1 MSRSID
7 KNQSELFTIF
17 GGVYVPEHRADNNNR
32 YRESFDARPQEIGVA
47 GLWLVFYA
55 VIAGVAIFN
64 QGGAGT
70 AVYLASTVLN

>member
-17 GGVYVPEHRADNNNR
+17 GGVYIPENRTDNGSR
-32 YRESFDARPQEIGVA
+32 YCETSDARPREIGVA

-64 QGGAGT
+64 QSGAGT

>member
-17 GGVYVPEHRADNNNR
+17 GGVYVPEHRADNNSR
-32 YRESFDARPQEIGVA
+32 YRESSDAQPREIGVA

-64 QGGAGT
+64 QSGAGT
-70 AVYLASTVLN
+70 AVYLASTALN

>member
-7 KNQSELFTIF
+7 KNQSDLFTIF
-17 GGVYVPEHRADNNNR
+17 GGVYVPDHRTDNSSR
-32 YRESFDARPQEIGVA
+32 YRENSDAQSREIGVA